1 MIGLSNSKYKNSNWL
16 KRALQA
22 GIFSGL
28 NLVGYNANATQNEE
42 ERNIPVNVAVDV
54 EPDTTLSDSLALP
67 DSLSR
72 EKSLEDSLTQAYQDS
87 LAKIA
92 EDSLFNLNAI
102 NHFISEVP
110 NLWFTKGY
118 NTKNGYLY
126 FWGVSPKNNPRGLRH
141 PEDTEKAHTAGAI
154 LYQLVSSEQIR
165 NFIDYNDLR
174 EIGRASLQSIVK
186 KDVDFEVPLDDVY
199 IDTTTF
205 DVKYTGIPDIKKN
218 FIPGS
223 MNRDG
228 TLFILHADAPGQV
241 TTQIVVPKEVHNK
254 IYGKKLKYEELEKQE
269 IIDSLRAEI
278 KLNTQEIIDSL
289 RAEIKLDTVVRND
302 TLYIPAKIHERDI
315 EAIFDVG
322 NFGGGKGRISGGLS
336 YPLNKKLNLGVLA
349 DYILSR
355 GNNINQTYRPIVF
368 RSGNYVEI
376 KEDVK
381 RRTNGY
387 GASLI
392 GSMSLFENKKLR
404 LYLDLTSGLY
414 WDRERLTGTR
424 KGGVYNLLGER
435 LDDPNDPDNS
445 EYINRRNNHKGN
457 FQGTVGLNLENKF
470 DKLGLGL
477 YGGVR
482 GKKKVFGVRG
492 SYKF

>member
-42 ERNIPVNVAVDV
+42 ERNIPVNVAVNV

-110 NLWFTKGY
+110 NLWFTNGY
-118 NTKNGYLY
+118 NKKNGDLY

-141 PEDTEKAHTAGAI
+141 PKDTEKAHTAGAI

-186 KDVDFEVPLDDVY
+186 KGVDFEVPLDDAH

-205 DVKYTGIPDIKKN
+205 DVKYTGILDIKKN

-223 MNRDG
+223 MNKDG
-228 TLFILHADAPGQV
+228 TLLILYADAPGQV

-254 IYGKKLKYEELEKQE
+254 IYEKKLKYEELRGQE
-269 IIDSLRAEI
+269 IIDSLKAEI
-278 KLNTQEIIDSL
+278 KP
-289 RAEIKLDTVVRND
+289 DTVDRND
-302 TLYIPAKIHERDI
+302 TLYVPAKIHERDI

-322 NFGGGKGRISGGLS
+322 NFSGGKGRISGGLS

-349 DYILSR
+349 DFILSR
-355 GNNINQTYRPIVF
+355 GNDINQTYRPIVF

-392 GSMSLFENKKLR
+392 GSISLFEDEKLR

>member
-42 ERNIPVNVAVDV
+42 ERNIPVNVAVNV

-110 NLWFTKGY
+110 NLWFTNGY
-118 NTKNGYLY
+118 NKKNGDLY

-141 PEDTEKAHTAGAI
+141 PKDTEKAHTAGAI

-186 KDVDFEVPLDDVY
+186 KGVDFEVPLDDAH

-205 DVKYTGIPDIKKN
+205 DVKYTGILDIKKN

-223 MNRDG
+223 MNKDG
-228 TLFILHADAPGQV
+228 TLLILYADAPGQV

-254 IYGKKLKYEELEKQE
+254 IYEKKLKYEEL
-269 IIDSLRAEI
+269 
-278 KLNTQEIIDSL
+278 
-289 RAEIKLDTVVRND
+289 
-302 TLYIPAKIHERDI
+302 
-315 EAIFDVG
+315 
-322 NFGGGKGRISGGLS
+322 
-336 YPLNKKLNLGVLA
+336 
-349 DYILSR
+349 R
-355 GNNINQTYRPIVF
+355 GQ
-368 RSGNYVEI
+368 
-376 KEDVK
+376 
-381 RRTNGY
+381 
-387 GASLI
+387 
-392 GSMSLFENKKLR
+392 
-404 LYLDLTSGLY
+404 
-414 WDRERLTGTR
+414 
-424 KGGVYNLLGER
+424 
-435 LDDPNDPDNS
+435 
-445 EYINRRNNHKGN
+445 
-457 FQGTVGLNLENKF
+457 
-470 DKLGLGL
+470 
-477 YGGVR
+477 
-482 GKKKVFGVRG
+482 
-492 SYKF
+492 